1 MTTKNVRPKFLNLF
15 RIHLPVTGVVSFAH
29 RVSGA
34 VLVLSLP
41 VVVFLFALSLHSEQ
55 GFERVSEILQCG
67 WVRLLSLLVLWA
79 LFSHLFSG
87 VRFLLLDLDIGM
99 RLAAA
104 RASAWLVLALAALV
118 LIALLMGVL
127 L

>member
-1 MTTKNVRPKFLNLF
+1 M
-15 RIHLPVTGVVSFAH
+15 TGVVSFAH

-104 RASAWLVLALAALV
+104 RASAWLVLALAVLV
-118 LIALLMGVL
+118 LIALLIGVL

>member
-1 MTTKNVRPKFLNLF
+1 M
-15 RIHLPVTGVVSFAH
+15 GVVSFAH

-41 VVVFLFALSLHSEQ
+41 FVVFLFSLSLHSEQ

-67 WVRLLSLLVLWA
+67 WIRLLSLLVLWA

-99 RLAAA
+99 RLAPA

-118 LIALLMGVL
+118 LAALLLGVL

>member
-41 VVVFLFALSLHSEQ
+41 FVVFLFALSLHSEQ

-104 RASAWLVLALAALV
+104 RASAWLVLALAVLV
-118 LIALLMGVL
+118 LGALLPGVL